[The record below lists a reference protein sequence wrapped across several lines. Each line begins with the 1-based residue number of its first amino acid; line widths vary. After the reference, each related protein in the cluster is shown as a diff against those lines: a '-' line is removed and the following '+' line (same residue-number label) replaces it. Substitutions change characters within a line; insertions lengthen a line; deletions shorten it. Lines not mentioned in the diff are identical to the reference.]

1 MLRKIAQWIS
11 WLSLV
16 ALVAPSIIFLAGKME
31 LDRMKTVM
39 LIATIVW
46 FVSASLWMWNSEDET
61 QEGSA

>member
-1 MLRKIAQWIS
+1 MLRKIAQWVS

-31 LDRMKTVM
+31 LDRVKTVM

-46 FVSASLWMWNSEDET
+46 FVSASLWMWNSEDKT
-61 QEGSA
+61 QESSA

>member
-16 ALVAPSIIFLAGKME
+16 ALVAPAVMFLAGMVE
-31 LDRMKTVM
+31 LDQVKTVM

-46 FVSASLWMWNSEDET
+46 FISAAMWMWNSEDET
-61 QEGSA
+61 QESNA